1 MVVRLII
8 EAINK
13 VYKAIT
19 SEKPSEPNLGL
30 PNLVIFIP
38 SEHRPTQN
46 PPKKS
51 TGKCYIPVKV
61 LQSLPLAFECSNL
74 FPKPIDSWP
83 MGTVSL
89 PKYNRLEFYSVECV
103 LETALITLFSL
114 THPHKAGS
122 PGPFPDYRR
131 SVKGTRDQVIT
142 DDRTKRS
149 KRLT

>member
-30 PNLVIFIP
+30 PNLVIFIL
-38 SEHRPTQN
+38 SEPRPVQN
-46 PPKKS
+46 APKKS
-51 TGKCYIPVKV
+51 SGKSCIPVKV
-61 LQSLPLAFECSNL
+61 LQSLLLAFECSNL

-103 LETALITLFSL
+103 SETALIMLFSL
-114 THPHKAGS
+114 THPHKNRLSGTFPGLS
-122 PGPFPDYRR
+122 P
-131 SVKGTRDQVIT
+131 VC
-142 DDRTKRS
+142 KRY
-149 KRLT
+149 